1 VVLGVQQWW
10 KNVHRLAVSTCRLS
24 RGGPDIVCSLA
35 MAEMTALV
43 GAVYRRYETSIAPGF
58 ENKSPAITS
67 RFETFYD
74 VTLPEIEV
82 SLGIYSAWRY
92 LG

>member
-1 VVLGVQQWW
+1 VVEECASAYSEYLSPD
-10 KNVHRLAVSTCRLS
+10 HRLREE
-24 RGGPDIVCSLA
+24 GPDIVCSLA

-74 VTLPEIEV
+74 VTVPEIAV
-82 SLGIYSAWRY
+82 SLGICCF
-92 LG
+92 